1 MKDACVVS
9 SNLSLIHWHPS
20 SVVELVLMYLQV
32 VRNLYP
38 PQREKVVPYLIE
50 DTKKLCFAIYAY
62 P

>member
-1 MKDACVVS
+1 M
-9 SNLSLIHWHPS
+9 
-20 SVVELVLMYLQV
+20 ELVLMYLQV

-50 DTKKLCFAIYAY
+50 DTKKLCFAIYVY